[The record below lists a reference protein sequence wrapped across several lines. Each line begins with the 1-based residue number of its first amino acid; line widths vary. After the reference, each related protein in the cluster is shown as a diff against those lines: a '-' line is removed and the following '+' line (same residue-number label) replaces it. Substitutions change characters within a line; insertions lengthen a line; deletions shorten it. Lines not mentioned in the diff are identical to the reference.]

1 MEDKAIIDELVEIG
15 KRIDHFMG
23 RINHGAS
30 FHDNKAIQDWN
41 NGNFGI
47 RPLIVKINNAESAAV
62 GARDSEIDNSL
73 LLAMEYGFKEHEKGY
88 NLEKTRENF
97 KKVIDGGQGNVQ
109 I

>member
-47 RPLIVKINNAESAAV
+47 RPLIVKINN
-62 GARDSEIDNSL
+62 GKIDNSL
-73 LLAMEYGFKEHEKGY
+73 LLAMEYGFKEHEKGH
-88 NLEKTRENF
+88 NLENARENF

>member
-15 KRIDHFMG
+15 KRVDHFMG

-47 RPLIVKINNAESAAV
+47 RPLIVKINN
-62 GARDSEIDNSL
+62 GKIDDSS
-73 LLAMEYGFKEHEKGY
+73 LLAMEYGFKEHEKGS
-88 NLEKTRENF
+88 NLEKARENF

>member
-1 MEDKAIIDELVEIG
+1 MNNEDIIKELAEIG

-23 RINHGAS
+23 CINHGKS

-47 RPLIVKINNAESAAV
+47 KPLIVKINN
-62 GARDSEIDNSL
+62 DKMDDSL
-73 LLAMEYGFKEHEKGY
+73 LLAMEYGFKEHEKGS
-88 NLEKTRENF
+88 NLEKARGNF
-97 KKVIDGGQGNVQ
+97 KKIIDGGQGNVQ